1 MSKGQ
6 IIKKS
11 EKKAPAM
18 TKKEKKAAKREKKE
32 GKNNLELQK
41 L

>member
-6 IIKKS
+6 ITKKS
-11 EKKAPAM
+11 VKKAPTM

-32 GKNNLELQK
+32 GKNNLDLQK
-41 L
+41 I

>member
-6 IIKKS
+6 ITKKS
-11 EKKAPAM
+11 VKKEPTM

-32 GKNNLELQK
+32 GKKNTSFQ
-41 L
+41 